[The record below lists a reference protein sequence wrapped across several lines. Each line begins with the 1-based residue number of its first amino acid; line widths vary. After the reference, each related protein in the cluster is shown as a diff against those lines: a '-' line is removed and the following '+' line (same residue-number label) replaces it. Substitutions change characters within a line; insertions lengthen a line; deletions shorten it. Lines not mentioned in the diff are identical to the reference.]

1 MTGID
6 EAIRRA
12 LSEEDAR
19 LLERFGADLPLPQQ
33 VQDSFRGHLGWLNAL
48 SWAIGFVVFGVGLY
62 CGWRF
67 LQTDD
72 TAAMLRW
79 GMGLTLCALAIMLIK
94 LFAWMELE
102 KNAVVREVKRL
113 ELQVARLAAR

>member
-6 EAIRRA
+6 EAIRSA
-12 LSEEDAR
+12 LSDEDAR

-33 VQDSFRGHLGWLNAL
+33 LQDSFRGHMGLINAI
-48 SWAIGFVVFGVGLY
+48 SWAAGFVIFGVAVY

-67 LQTDD
+67 LQAAD
-72 TAAMLRW
+72 TAGMLRW
-79 GMGLTLCALAIMLIK
+79 AVGLLIAAMALLAIKI
-94 LFAWMELE
+94 FAWMELE

>member
-1 MTGID
+1 MTSID

-12 LSEEDAR
+12 LSDEDAK
-19 LLERFGADLPLPQQ
+19 LLERFGADLPLADQ

-48 SWAIGFVVFGVGLY
+48 SWLVGLALFAVGLY

-67 LQTDD
+67 LAAAD
-72 TAAMLRW
+72 TADTLRW
-79 GMGLTLCALAIMLIK
+79 GMGVLLSAMGLMLIK
-94 LFAWMELE
+94 IFAWMEIE

>member
-1 MTGID
+1 MTSID

-12 LSEEDAR
+12 LSDEDAK
-19 LLERFGADLPLPQQ
+19 LLERFGADLPLADQ

-48 SWAIGFVVFGVGLY
+48 SWLVGLALFAVGLY

-67 LQTDD
+67 LAAAETAD
-72 TAAMLRW
+72 TLRW
-79 GMGLTLCALAIMLIK
+79 GMGVLLSAMGLMLIK
-94 LFAWMELE
+94 IFAWMEIE

>member
-1 MTGID
+1 MNSID
-6 EAIRRA
+6 DAIRSA

-19 LLERFGADLPLPQQ
+19 LLDRFRADLPLPQQ
-33 VQDSFRGHLGWLNAL
+33 LTDTFRGHMGVWNAI
-48 SWAIGFVVFGVGLY
+48 SWVMGFAIFALGLY

-67 LQTDD
+67 LQ
-72 TAAMLRW
+72 APGVESMLRW
-79 GMGLTLCALAIMLIK
+79 AVGLLLCAFALHGIK

>member
-1 MTGID
+1 MTSID
-6 EAIRRA
+6 EAIRKA
-12 LSEEDAR
+12 LSDEDAR

-33 VQDSFRGHLGWLNAL
+33 LQDSFRGHLGWLNAI
-48 SWAIGFVVFGVGLY
+48 SWAAGFAIFGGGLY

-67 LQTDD
+67 LQAPD

-79 GMGLTLCALAIMLIK
+79 AVGLLLCAMGLMLIK
-94 LFAWMELE
+94 LFAWLELE

>member
-1 MTGID
+1 MTSID
-6 EAIRRA
+6 DAIRRA
-12 LSEEDAR
+12 LSDEDAK

-48 SWAIGFVVFGVGLY
+48 SWLVGVVVFAFGVY

-67 LQTDD
+67 L
-72 TAAMLRW
+72 AAAAVPDMLRW
-79 GMGLTLCALAIMLIK
+79 GMAVLLCALAVMLIK
-94 LFAWMELE
+94 VFAWMEIE
-102 KNAVVREVKRL
+102 KNAVLREVKRL